1 MIKYT
6 QASYSQRRRKME
18 LSLKESDFLGS
29 FDLIWSKSLDQ
40 HEKNKLNLFM
50 LKINSNEFDYD
61 LLVDML
67 IDPLIDYSISRQVKE
82 KYKNRAGTLSRKAR
96 EKFVEYTR
104 NDGELGELLLFCF
117 LETHLGAPKILT
129 KLELKTST
137 SHYVNGADGVHFLK
151 LSDGNYQLIFGES
164 KTYKKIG
171 NAINDAFKSI
181 YNFKNEINDKGNQ
194 KSGIQYEK
202 SLISDNLFK
211 ETFSEEE
218 RNFLESLIYPT
229 PNRTFDVDDAFGIFI
244 GFQIE
249 ITEDEKCLPTTE
261 FRKLIRARIENE
273 VSKHFKTIQNKI
285 IENKL
290 QGHNFY
296 IYVLPFTDIESKRKK
311 IVEAITK

>member
-1 MIKYT
+1 
-6 QASYSQRRRKME
+6 ME
-18 LSLKESDFLGS
+18 ISLKESEFLSSFDFL
-29 FDLIWSKSLDQ
+29 WSKDLGKYK
-40 HEKNKLNLFM
+40 KNKLNLFV

-67 IDPLIDYSISRQVKE
+67 LDPVIDYSISRQVKE
-82 KYKNRAGTLSRKAR
+82 KYKNRPATLSKKAR
-96 EKFVEYTR
+96 EKFVEYTI
-104 NDGELGELLLFCF
+104 NNGELGELLLFCF

-164 KTYKKIG
+164 KTYKELDK
-171 NAINDAFKSI
+171 AIRDAFKSI
-181 YNFKNEINDKGNQ
+181 FNFKNGINAKGVQ

-211 ETFSEEE
+211 ESFSDEE

-229 PNRTFDVDDAFGIFI
+229 KSRDFDVDDAFGIFI
-244 GFQIE
+244 GYQIE
-249 ITEDEKCLPTTE
+249 VSEEEKEMPTSE
-261 FRKLIRARIENE
+261 FRKVIRNRIDVE
-273 VSKHFKTIQNKI
+273 VNKYITNIEQKI
-285 IENKL
+285 IDNKL

-296 IYVLPFTDIESKRKK
+296 IYVLPFTDIDSKRKK
-311 IVEAITK
+311 IMEAITK

>member
-1 MIKYT
+1 
-6 QASYSQRRRKME
+6 ME
-18 LSLKESDFLGS
+18 LSLKQSDFLGT
-29 FDLIWSKSLDQ
+29 FDFIWSKSLDQ
-40 HEKNKLNLFM
+40 YDKNKLNLFM

-61 LLVDML
+61 LLEEML
-67 IDPLIDYSISRQVKE
+67 IDPVIDYSISRQVKE
-82 KYKNRAGTLSRKAR
+82 KYKNRPGTLSKKAR
-96 EKFVEYTR
+96 DKFVEYTR
-104 NDGELGELLLFCF
+104 NNGELGELLLFCF

-151 LSDGNYQLIFGES
+151 LPDGNYQLIFGES
-164 KTYKKIG
+164 KTYKEIG
-171 NAINDAFKSI
+171 KAINDAFKSI
-181 YNFKNEINDKGNQ
+181 YGFKNGINNKGNR

-211 ETFSEEE
+211 ESFSKEE
-218 RNFLESLIYPT
+218 RAFLESLIYPT
-229 PNRTFDVDDAFGIFI
+229 PNRNFDVDDAFGIFI

-249 ITEDEKCLPTTE
+249 ISDDEKCLPTAD
-261 FRKLIRARIENE
+261 FRRLIRARVDGE
-273 VSKHFKTIQNKI
+273 VSKYFKTIQKKI